1 MIKFM
6 ELKFIGHSCFYIKGK
21 KTSLVID
28 PYNPEVT
35 GFKMPKQ
42 TAKILLNSHSHDDH
56 SFNMQVNYERLIDTP
71 GEYEVD
77 DVYITGFSTFHDNKE
92 GADRGKNIAF
102 QIEIEGISLLH
113 LGDIGHELPEKYIS
127 KIGRVDILLIPVGGH
142 FTIDG
147 FVASKIISTLEP
159 SIVIPMHYKSEDSNL
174 KELDEVSKFLHEMG
188 VSNPEKLDSLKLN
201 APENDEKETRII
213 ILNQDH

>member
-1 MIKFM
+1 MIKNM
-6 ELKFIGHSCFYIKGK
+6 ELTYIGHSCFYIKGK

-28 PYNPEVT
+28 PYNPDMT

-42 TAKILLNSHSHDDH
+42 TAKILLNSHSHEDH
-56 SFNMQVNYERLIDTP
+56 SFNKQVNFERLIDTP

-77 DVYITGFSTFHDNKE
+77 DVYITGFATYHDNKDGE
-92 GADRGKNIAF
+92 ERGKNIVF
-102 QIEIEGISLLH
+102 QVEIEGISILH

-142 FTIDG
+142 YTIDA

-159 SIVIPMHYKSEDSNL
+159 GIVIPMHFKSVDSSQ
-174 KELDEVSKFLHEMG
+174 KDLDDVSKFLHEMG

-201 APENDEKETRII
+201 APESDEKETRII